1 MAELLSLEEA
11 QRRILEHVEP
21 LTSETVR
28 LEEAAGRVLAEA
40 ALSRTDL
47 PPFDASA
54 MDGFAV
60 RSAGTPGR
68 LPVVARIAAGAP
80 APRELGSGEA
90 MGIATGGVVPAG
102 ADAVIPIEYVVAH
115 DNYIEIAERVEPSD
129 NVRPRG
135 GDLHAG
141 D

>member
-21 LTSETVR
+21 LTSERVW

-60 RSAGTPGR
+60 GSVDTPGR

-80 APRELGSGEA
+80 APR
-90 MGIATGGVVPAG
+90 IATAEMPPA
-102 ADAVIPIEYVVAH
+102 P
-115 DNYIEIAERVEPSD
+115 RTPS
-129 NVRPRG
+129 RQTRARSESRSRG
-135 GDLHAG
+135 GSAAACRRSTS
-141 D
+141 